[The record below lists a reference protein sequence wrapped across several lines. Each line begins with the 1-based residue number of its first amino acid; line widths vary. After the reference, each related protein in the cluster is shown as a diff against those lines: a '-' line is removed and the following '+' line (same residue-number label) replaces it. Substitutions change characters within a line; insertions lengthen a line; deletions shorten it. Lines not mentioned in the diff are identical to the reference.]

1 MKEILIHTKT
11 DRYPILIGS
20 NFLTKLHSFT
30 QKYDKILFLTND
42 TLFSHYSN
50 LYEEKIASSKTE
62 YYVLPDGIEYH
73 KREDENGDTIEFY
86 LNVTDKE
93 LSFSTISGDKLTLEP
108 YGVKIF

>member
-1 MKEILIHTKT
+1 MTVIYAGTPVVTRKT
-11 DRYPILIGS
+11 YGDGKSYYVAARLDMNTMS
-20 NFLTKLHSFT
+20 E
-30 QKYDKILFLTND
+30 LFKTML
-42 TLFSHYSN
+42 
-50 LYEEKIASSKTE
+50 EETE
-62 YYVLPDGIEYH
+62 TPYYVLPDGIEYH

>member
-1 MKEILIHTKT
+1 MSCFIHE
-11 DRYPILIGS
+11 
-20 NFLTKLHSFT
+20 
-30 QKYDKILFLTND
+30 
-42 TLFSHYSN
+42 SHDA
-50 LYEEKIASSKTE
+50 LQLLSSCSLSLRQVCRH
-62 YYVLPDGIEYH
+62 YVLPDGIEYH

>member
-1 MKEILIHTKT
+1 M
-11 DRYPILIGS
+11 
-20 NFLTKLHSFT
+20 
-30 QKYDKILFLTND
+30 
-42 TLFSHYSN
+42 
-50 LYEEKIASSKTE
+50 
-62 YYVLPDGIEYH
+62 PDGIEYH